1 MIFRTLLAASALT
14 ITGSV
19 LNAQDVG
26 ETSVGAG
33 ITTFGPSLHGEYRAA
48 PNLGVRGMIMGGINE
63 SETFDFED
71 YDVDGEAKLGGV
83 AVFADYYPLLNAW
96 RVSGGL
102 LLSNSEISGDFVGP
116 ESFDGEIALKND
128 IAPVITT
135 GFNTEFA
142 PGWSFS
148 GDIGIVISSLE
159 ASSDSTDTAVQDE
172 IDSLNDDLSDLPV
185 LPYAGIAVSYRF

>member
-1 MIFRTLLAASALT
+1 MLLAASALT

-19 LNAQDVG
+19 LCAQDVG

-63 SETFDFED
+63 SDTFDFED
-71 YDVDGEAKLGGV
+71 YEVNGEVTLGGG
-83 AVFADYYPLLNAW
+83 AVFADYYPLSSAW

-102 LLSNSEISGDFVGP
+102 LLSNTEILGDFVGP
-116 ESFDGEIALKND
+116 ENFEGEIALKND
-128 IAPVITT
+128 IAPLITT
-135 GFNTEFA
+135 GFNREFA

-159 ASSDSTDTAVQDE
+159 ASSDSTDSAVQDE
-172 IDSLNDDLSDLPV
+172 IDALNDDLSDLPV

>member
-1 MIFRTLLAASALT
+1 MTATALTLTGTLLQ
-14 ITGSV
+14 
-19 LNAQDVG
+19 AQQVG
-26 ETSVGAG
+26 DTAVGAG
-33 ITTFGPSLHGEYRAA
+33 LNTFGPSLHGEYRAA

-63 SETFDFED
+63 SETFDIED
-71 YDVDGEAKLGGV
+71 YEVDGKAEIGGV
-83 AVFADYYPLLNAW
+83 AVFADYYPLVNAW

-102 LLSNSEISGDFVGP
+102 LLSNTEISGDFVGP
-116 ESFDGEIALKND
+116 ESFEGEIALKND

-148 GDIGIVISSLE
+148 GDIGVVISSLE